1 MSPPIDDALQPST
14 TTKPMNPITT
24 AVTKLALVP
33 KVRRLR
39 ISIRLAHPVLQ
50 RLRQYAIAKGR
61 KESKIIEELVAGHL
75 ATGGGRHTESSPQ
88 SPVDR
93 LVAAINDD
101 RALRVEEHRELLRA
115 VELLSLA
122 LGEFQKF
129 WLFAYVASGA
139 QPPPSEQDRRRAWAA
154 AENLYQTLAKK
165 AEASLREGRRFM
177 ADLTKAGQTKASGA
191 SRNDGAE
198 GGRQ

>member
-1 MSPPIDDALQPST
+1 MNSRLDDALQPSIT
-14 TTKPMNPITT
+14 TEPMSTITT
-24 AVTKLALVP
+24 AVTKLAPVP

-61 KESKIIEELVAGHL
+61 KESRIIEELVAGHL

-101 RALRVEEHRELLRA
+101 RALRAEEHRELLRA
-115 VELLSLA
+115 VEAVSLA

-139 QPPPSEQDRRRAWAA
+139 QPPPSERVKRYREV
-154 AENLYQTLAKK
+154 AEDIYQNLAKK
-165 AEASLREGRRFM
+165 AAASLREGRRFM
-177 ADLTKAGQTKASGA
+177 ADLTKAGQTKASGGA
-191 SRNDGAE
+191 PNEGAE
-198 GGRQ
+198 GDRQ